1 MNIGP
6 TMRATV
12 PLQALACGD
21 PVRQGPC
28 AQGNTLS
35 DELEL
40 ETSLCAV
47 EGKLTELTA
56 CLAAQ
61 NLSTMPLLADELTT
75 ALLEAVN
82 QFAKAALK
90 GPVSAKLR
98 QRLIGVTGLVATHRD
113 ALASAT
119 AALDRAIDVLIPQS
133 RSRMSDAHQKQTM
146 NNL

>member
-6 TMRATV
+6 TMLATS

-21 PVRQGPC
+21 PVRQEPC

-35 DELEL
+35 DELEA
-40 ETSLCAV
+40 SLCAV

-98 QRLIGVTGLVATHRD
+98 QRLICVTGLVATHRD